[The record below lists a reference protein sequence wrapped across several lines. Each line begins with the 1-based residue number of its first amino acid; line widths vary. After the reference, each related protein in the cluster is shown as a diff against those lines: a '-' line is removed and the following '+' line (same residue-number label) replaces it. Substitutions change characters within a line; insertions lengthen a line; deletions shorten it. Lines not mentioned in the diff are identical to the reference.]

1 MGGGSREHRWMLSA
15 VAVPLEQPKMS
26 PLAALDLHTGEYRS
40 VDPLLDLRIQRRISV
55 IWALLFFNGLPWMGI
70 GTVVPIPQRMGQ
82 LLTMGA
88 LGAAGVLALSLNNHL
103 LIRPN
108 VVLGLFTLLAAV
120 ALLTSVRGTAGL
132 GAVFRC
138 FRLTAFL
145 AVLWLLTPW
154 WGRRDLLLA
163 RCHLRALLAV
173 SATVIAGLLV
183 APSTALAING
193 RLAGVIWPIWPT
205 AVAHFAAVAAG
216 MGILLWLSG
225 SMAGSRALVLGLGGI
240 ALVLLSQTRTA
251 LLGFVLGTA
260 CAAASLFPA
269 RQRVRRAMTLV
280 LIVAPVAIVAL
291 TPALSAWFTRG
302 QSAEEL
308 RGLTGRRQVWDMLLE
323 APRSEFNQ
331 WFGFGFSNR
340 SFAGLAID
348 NSWLA
353 IYQDQGLIGVAIVA
367 AIVLYLLIT
376 PAFRPTGRAR
386 ALAIFLVVFSAVDSY
401 TEVGLGD
408 ASAYLLELTVAASLL
423 VPRAQVGEPVPDDAL
438 P

>member
-1 MGGGSREHRWMLSA
+1 MSA
-15 VAVPLEQPKMS
+15 S
-26 PLAALDLHTGEYRS
+26 AALGLRAEELRPD
-40 VDPLLDLRIQRRISV
+40 DPLLNLWIQRRITV
-55 IWALLFFNGLPWMGI
+55 IWALLFFNGLPWMAI
-70 GTVVPIPQRMGQ
+70 GTVVPIPQRVGQ

-88 LGAAGVLALSLNNHL
+88 LGAAGVLALSLNSRL

-108 VVLGLFTLLAAV
+108 VVLILFTLLAAIS
-120 ALLTSVRGTAGL
+120 LFTSVRGTAGL
-132 GAVFRC
+132 GAVLRC
-138 FRLTAFL
+138 FRFTAFL

-163 RCHLRALLAV
+163 RCHLRVLVAA
-173 SATVIAGLLV
+173 STTVVIGLLI

-216 MGILLWLSG
+216 IGIVLWLSG

-240 ALVLLSQTRTA
+240 ALVLLSQTRIA
-251 LLGFVLGTA
+251 LLGFVLALA

-269 RQRVRRAMTLV
+269 RQRVRRAVSLV
-280 LIVAPVAIVAL
+280 LVVGPVAIVAL
-291 TPALSAWFTRG
+291 TPALTAWFTRG

-308 RGLTGRRQVWDMLLE
+308 RGLTGRRQVWDMLLS

-331 WFGFGFSNR
+331 WFGFGFSDR
-340 SFAGLAID
+340 SFAGLSID

-353 IYQDQGLIGVAIVA
+353 LYQDQGLIGAGIVA
-367 AIVLYLLIT
+367 VVVAYLLVT
-376 PAFRPTGRAR
+376 PAFRPAGRAR
-386 ALAIFLVVFSAVDSY
+386 ALAIFLVVFCTVDSY

-423 VPRAQVGEPVPDDAL
+423 VPYAHVGEAVPDYPL
-438 P
+438 LR